1 MAVHSPTQ
9 IPSSWS
15 LANKQDVRLQMGAL
29 CYRVVK
35 DKPQILLI
43 TSRDSG
49 RWLIPKG
56 WPMQG
61 QSLAQSARTE
71 AWEEAGV
78 EGKSFEFVLGMYGYQ
93 KAMDDGNK
101 LHCIV
106 SVYPVKVKRL
116 VDDFPEAGQRRRK
129 WFSPKKAASK
139 VDEAD
144 LSQLLRNF
152 DPRRLRR

>member
-1 MAVHSPTQ
+1 MAIHTSTQ
-9 IPSSWS
+9 VPLSWS
-15 LANKQDVRLQMGAL
+15 LANKQDVRLQTGAL
-29 CYRVVK
+29 CYRIVK
-35 DKPQILLI
+35 DRPEILLV
-43 TSRDSG
+43 TSRDTG
-49 RWLIPKG
+49 RWIVPKG
-56 WPMQG
+56 WPVRG
-61 QSLAQSARTE
+61 KSLAQAARTE

-129 WFSPKKAASK
+129 WFSPKKAAER
-139 VDEAD
+139 VAEPELARI
-144 LSQLLRNF
+144 LRDF
-152 DPRRLRR
+152 DPGRAR